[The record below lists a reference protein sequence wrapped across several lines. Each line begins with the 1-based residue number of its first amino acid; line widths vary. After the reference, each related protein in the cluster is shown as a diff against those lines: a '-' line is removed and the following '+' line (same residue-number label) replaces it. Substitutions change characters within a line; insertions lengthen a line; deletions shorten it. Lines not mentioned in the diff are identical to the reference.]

1 MPPKQKLSSSQ
12 KKRKNVGR
20 RAKAANVKRLALES
34 AAALNDPPSAAL
46 ERFNAEGAIEDA
58 HESDEDSPA
67 GTAFRPTHYTSV
79 S

>member
-1 MPPKQKLSSSQ
+1 MPAKQMSNSQ

-20 RAKAANVKRLALES
+20 RAKAANVKRLALE
-34 AAALNDPPSAAL
+34 AAAVLNGPPSPAL
-46 ERFNAEGAIEDA
+46 EHFNAEGAIEDV

-67 GTAFRPTHYTSV
+67 GTAFRPTPYTSV